1 LLYFNS
7 ILLWF
12 GAAISIAE
20 IFTGTLFAPLGLK
33 LGIIII
39 IIGHLIGCS
48 LMYLVGLIS
57 TKTGLTTMEST
68 ERSFGKIGK
77 SFFASLNGLQ
87 LIGWTAVMIFSG
99 ANASHILIPSIS
111 IITWSILISSLII
124 VWLIVKFK
132 ELKAFSFVI
141 IFLLFILTLIVS
153 KEIFTNK
160 INTVT
165 TSSSLSIF
173 SALELSIA
181 MPLSWLP
188 LIGDYTNE
196 TNKTKIPLISAI
208 TYFFASSW
216 MYIVGLAC
224 ALFAN
229 ESDFA
234 QILLKANM
242 GTVGILI
249 IVLSTVTTTFLDAF
263 SCGISFSTLKL
274 NSKKIAILSVLLGLI
289 ISIYWNQ
296 SSLESFL
303 YLISSVFVP
312 MAAIQI
318 TDYFLYKKDV
328 SHLKLNVSNSIIFI
342 IGFILYR
349 ILLATNFFLG
359 ISIPVIFTT
368 SLLVII
374 YNFLNSK
381 RKKND

>member
-1 LLYFNS
+1 
-7 ILLWF
+7 
-12 GAAISIAE
+12 
-20 IFTGTLFAPLGLK
+20 
-33 LGIIII
+33 
-39 IIGHLIGCS
+39 
-48 LMYLVGLIS
+48 
-57 TKTGLTTMEST
+57 MEGT

-87 LIGWTAVMIFSG
+87 LIGWSAVMIFSG

-111 IITWSILISSLII
+111 ITVWSIIISSLI
-124 VWLIVKFK
+124 VLWLIVKFK
-132 ELKAFSFVI
+132 ELKTFSFVVI
-141 IFLLFILTLIVS
+141 LLLFILTIIVS
-153 KEIFTNK
+153 KQVFTNK
-160 INTVT
+160 IN
-165 TSSSLSIF
+165 SSTNPQSLSIF

-188 LIGDYTNE
+188 LIGDYTND
-196 TNKTKIPLISAI
+196 TKNTKVPLVSSI

-224 ALFAN
+224 ALFAK

-234 QILLKANM
+234 KILLKANM

-263 SCGISFSTLKL
+263 SCGISFSALKF
-274 NSKKIAILSVLLGLI
+274 NSKKISIICVILGLI

-296 SSLESFL
+296 GSLEAFL

-318 TDYFLYKKDV
+318 TDYFLLKKDI

-349 ILLATNFFLG
+349 VLLATNFFLG

-374 YNFLNSK
+374 YNFLISK